1 MLSKPCTM
9 SKLPY
14 HHDWKP
20 EFETSL
26 GIQVKWFGSWGE
38 DPEWVVEPSRLGSD
52 LICFF
57 YLKEG
62 AVTAEINGVEL
73 PMKPGEMVVW
83 RGGDIFSANNQQPG
97 QPQSHLSACLS
108 LSRDDAANVLLQH
121 GYQRHYKLKHSQ
133 AYEQSFET
141 VLEALKGDSRWRNLH
156 VTTAILGWLANL
168 QEDLCPDPGAAAGN
182 PKTIHHVH
190 TAQEWIRQRLGEE
203 VSVADWAGS
212 CGLNVD
218 YFSRLFKSHTGMGPK
233 TWLIEA
239 RLQRAARMLAYP
251 DRTVEDI
258 AERCGYQCP
267 FHFSRTFKRRFGLPP
282 AAYRRVRQ
290 VSGFVDP

>member
-1 MLSKPCTM
+1 M

-121 GYQRHYKLKHSQ
+121 GYQRHYKLKHRQ
-133 AYEQSFET
+133 AYEQSFGT

>member
-1 MLSKPCTM
+1 M

-251 DRTVEDI
+251 DRTVENI

>member
-1 MLSKPCTM
+1 M

>member
-1 MLSKPCTM
+1 M

-97 QPQSHLSACLS
+97 QPQTHLSACLS

-251 DRTVEDI
+251 DRTVENI